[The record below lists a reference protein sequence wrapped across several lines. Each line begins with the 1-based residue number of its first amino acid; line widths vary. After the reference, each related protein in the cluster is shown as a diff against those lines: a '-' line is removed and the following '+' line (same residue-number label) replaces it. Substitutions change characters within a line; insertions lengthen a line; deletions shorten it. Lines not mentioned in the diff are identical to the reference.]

1 MHEHQL
7 EIENAT
13 SQTPQV
19 FCFANVVV
27 IAPSTYKKDMR
38 DRCFS
43 IYNRLQIVTS
53 NDYLKILQQ
62 KKLDK
67 QVNEQ
72 IKEHKRKE
80 REEKKAKKVV
90 ESLNL
95 T

>member
-1 MHEHQL
+1 
-7 EIENAT
+7 
-13 SQTPQV
+13 V

-43 IYNRLQIVTS
+43 IYNRLQIVKS
-53 NDYLKILQQ
+53 NYYLKKMQQ
-62 KKLDK
+62 IFLDK
-67 QVNEQ
+67 EVNEY